1 MAKMDEYQRID
12 SRAKWAFCGLM
23 AAGISPI
30 VADVSAGWL
39 GVVLLIGGG
48 GIFFYNLRAIGR

>member
-1 MAKMDEYQRID
+1 MDEYQRID